1 MERELSELL
10 PVYGVE
16 GGCILSKR
24 GDFTLAFRV
33 IKPEIFTL
41 SAADYENLHQVFV
54 KAIRVLAPHSILH
67 LMDWFLADRHAADF
81 GQERSFLAQSSERS
95 YNERRWMRHESYAFL
110 TKKTT
115 GRQES
120 SSLFSSLFRRNL
132 LPAESIN
139 GEMAAAFKDI
149 AAQFARILED
159 SGLIRLELLSV
170 EDLWSGP
177 GRAGLIER
185 YLTLAG
191 ERQPILGD
199 IDWKDGMR
207 IGNRHCA
214 LYTLAD
220 AEDLPGTCSSRID
233 YPLYSAD
240 RSRYPIGFA
249 CGLGLLLPFDH
260 IYNQYVFTGD
270 APMAIKKLE
279 AKRLRMQSLASYSRE
294 NAISEQ
300 GVNGF
305 LNEVVS
311 EQRLPVLA
319 HFNILAWS
327 DVLGELTEIR
337 NRLGSAITQLDA
349 HPRQETVGAPQIW
362 WAGIPGNEGDFP
374 MNETFRTFAEQA
386 ACFFELE
393 TNYRTSLSS
402 FGIRLGDRLTGR
414 PVHVDIDDEP
424 RRRGWIANFNVTVLS
439 GSGGG
444 KSFSMNHIVRAYY
457 EQGVHILIIDVGGS
471 YEIQCALHGGCY
483 FVYTRETPIRFNPFY
498 IAPGDELDTEK
509 RESIKTLLL
518 ALWKKSEEGYNRSE
532 YVALSNALQG
542 YFELL
547 SRDRRVFPCFDSFY
561 DYLRDEFS
569 ASLKADNVKDKDFD
583 LPNFLYVLRPYY
595 KGGEYDY
602 LLNATENLDLLHER
616 FIVFELDN
624 IKEHPILFPVV
635 TLVIMELFV
644 GKMRKLKGIR
654 KMIVIEEAWKAIAQQ
669 GMAEYIK
676 YLFKTARKFFAKAVV
691 VTQEVEDIVSSEVI
705 RQAIINNSDTKIL
718 LDQSKFA
725 NKFDEIQALLGIT
738 DQQKIEILSI
748 NKGHEPGSSYKDL
761 WIGLGANH
769 SKVYR
774 LEVSPEEYYTY
785 SSDQRDKV
793 LVQGYIERYG
803 DVKTAISRLVAD
815 LQAKKEGRL

>member
-16 GGCILSKR
+16 GGCILSKQ
-24 GDFTLAFRV
+24 GDFTLAYRV

-41 SAADYENLHQVFV
+41 SSGDYEALHDVFV
-54 KAIRVLAPHSILH
+54 KAIRVLPPYSILH
-67 LMDWFLADRHAADF
+67 LMDWFLTDRYA
-81 GQERSFLAQSSERS
+81 GQIEGEKSFLAQSSERF
-95 YNERRWMRHESYAFL
+95 YHKRPWLRHESYLFL

-115 GRQES
+115 DRQES

-132 LPAESIN
+132 LPPESIN
-139 GEMAAAFKDI
+139 AEMVAAFKDI

-159 SGLIRLELLSV
+159 SGLIRLELLSA

-177 GRAGLIER
+177 GKAGLIER
-185 YLTLAG
+185 YCTLAG
-191 ERQPILGD
+191 ERQPLLGD

-220 AEDLPGTCSSRID
+220 AEDLPGTCCSQTD
-233 YPLYSAD
+233 YPLYSTD
-240 RSRYPIGFA
+240 RCRYPIGFA
-249 CGLGLLLPFDH
+249 SGLGLLLPADH
-260 IYNQYVFTGD
+260 VYNQLVFIDD
-270 APMAIKKLE
+270 APKAIKKLE
-279 AKRLRMQSLASYSRE
+279 AKRLRLQSLAAYSRG

-305 LNEVVS
+305 LNEAVS
-311 EQRLPVLA
+311 EQRLPVLT

-327 DVLGELTEIR
+327 EDKGELAEIR
-337 NRLGSAITQLDA
+337 NRVGSAITKLDA
-349 HPRQETVGAPQIW
+349 SVRQETTGAPQIW

-386 ACFFELE
+386 VCFFAIE
-393 TNYRTSLSS
+393 TNYRTSFSP

-414 PVHVDIDDEP
+414 PLHVDIDEEA
-424 RRRGWIANFNVTVLS
+424 RRWIANFNMTVLS
-439 GSGGG
+439 ASGAG
-444 KSFSMNHIVRAYY
+444 KSFTMNHIVREYY

-483 FVYTRETPIRFNPFY
+483 FVYTEEKPICFNPFF
-498 IAPGDELDTEK
+498 IAPGDLLDTEK

-518 ALWKKSEEGYNRSE
+518 ALWKKSEEGHNRSE

-547 SRDRRVFPCFDSFY
+547 GRDSSVFPCFNTFY
-561 DYLRDEFS
+561 AYLRDDFS
-569 ASLKADNVKDKDFD
+569 AALKADHVKEKDFD
-583 LPNFLYVLRPYY
+583 LANLLYVLRPYY

-602 LLNATENLDLLHER
+602 LLNARENLDLLHER

-624 IKEHPILFPVV
+624 IKGHPILFPVV

-644 GKMRKLKGIR
+644 GKMRKLKGVR

-738 DQQKIEILSI
+738 DKQKAEILSI
-748 NKGHEPGSSYKDL
+748 NKGHEAGSSYKDL
-761 WIGLGANH
+761 WIALGATH
-769 SKVYR
+769 SRVYR
-774 LEVSPEEYYTY
+774 LEVSPEEYYVYT
-785 SSDQRDKV
+785 SDQRDKV
-793 LVQGYIERYG
+793 LVQQYIEQYG

-815 LQAKKEGRL
+815 LKAKKEVRL

>member
-1 MERELSELL
+1 
-10 PVYGVE
+10 
-16 GGCILSKR
+16 
-24 GDFTLAFRV
+24 
-33 IKPEIFTL
+33 
-41 SAADYENLHQVFV
+41 
-54 KAIRVLAPHSILH
+54 
-67 LMDWFLADRHAADF
+67 
-81 GQERSFLAQSSERS
+81 
-95 YNERRWMRHESYAFL
+95 
-110 TKKTT
+110 
-115 GRQES
+115 
-120 SSLFSSLFRRNL
+120 
-132 LPAESIN
+132 
-139 GEMAAAFKDI
+139 
-149 AAQFARILED
+149 
-159 SGLIRLELLSV
+159 
-170 EDLWSGP
+170 
-177 GRAGLIER
+177 
-185 YLTLAG
+185 
-191 ERQPILGD
+191 
-199 IDWKDGMR
+199 MR

-214 LYTLAD
+214 LFTLAD

-233 YPLYSAD
+233 YPAYSTD
-240 RSRYPIGFA
+240 RCRYPTGFA
-249 CGLGLLLPFDH
+249 SGLGLLLPFDH
-260 IYNQYVFTGD
+260 IYNQYVFTDD
-270 APMAIKKLE
+270 APTAIKKLE
-279 AKRLRMQSLASYSRE
+279 AKRLRLQSLASYSRG

-305 LNEVVS
+305 LDEAVS

-327 DVLGELTEIR
+327 EDRRELTEIR
-337 NRLGSAITQLDA
+337 NRIGSAITQLDA

-393 TNYRTSLSS
+393 TNYQTSRSS

-414 PVHVDIDDEP
+414 PVHVDLDDEP
-424 RRRGWIANFNVTVLS
+424 RRLGWIANFNMVVLS

-444 KSFSMNHIVRAYY
+444 KSFFMNHQVRAYY

-471 YEIQCALHGGCY
+471 YEVQCALHGGCY
-483 FVYTRETPIRFNPFY
+483 FVYTKEKPICFNPFY

-509 RESIKTLLL
+509 RESIKTLLI
-518 ALWKKSEEGYNRSE
+518 ALWKKSDEGHNRSE
-532 YVALSNALQG
+532 YVALSNALEG
-542 YFELL
+542 YFVML
-547 SRDRRVFPCFDSFY
+547 SLNPTVFPCFDSFY
-561 DYLRDEFS
+561 EYLRDVFS
-569 ASLKADNVKDKDFD
+569 VTLKADNVKDKDFD
-583 LPNFLYVLRPYY
+583 LPNLLYVLRPFYR
-595 KGGEYDY
+595 GGEFDY
-602 LLNATENLDLLHER
+602 LLNATQNLDLLHER

-654 KMIVIEEAWKAIAQQ
+654 KMIVIEEAWKVIAQQ
-669 GMAEYIK
+669 GMAQYIK

-705 RQAIINNSDTKIL
+705 RQSIINNADTKIL

-738 DQQKIEILSI
+738 DKQKAEILSI

-761 WIGLGANH
+761 WIALGTTQ

-774 LEVSPEEYYTY
+774 LQVSPEEYYIYT
-785 SSDQRDKV
+785 SDQRDKM
-793 LVQGYIERYG
+793 LVQAYIEQYG

-815 LQAKKEGRL
+815 LQGKKEGRS